1 MGWKHIDTLHM
12 GPPSIKECVGNV
24 VRVMLNQEEIESNM
38 ETGGEIIES
47 SMETE
52 GERTKFNVETN
63 GNGTKKCLHSM
74 ETKKK

>member
-1 MGWKHIDTLHM
+1 M

-52 GERTKFNVETN
+52 GERTEFNV
-63 GNGTKKCLHSM
+63 
-74 ETKKK
+74 